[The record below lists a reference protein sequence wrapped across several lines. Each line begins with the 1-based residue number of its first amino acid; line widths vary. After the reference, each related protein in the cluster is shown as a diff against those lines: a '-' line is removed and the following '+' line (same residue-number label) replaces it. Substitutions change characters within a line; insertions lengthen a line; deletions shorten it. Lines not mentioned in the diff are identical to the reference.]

1 MIERINAI
9 RAEAEAAVVAAAT
22 TAELEELRVRF
33 LGRKAELPNLLR
45 GVADLDPQERGQ
57 VGKAANQTRQALEG
71 LIAAR
76 GANLEAAELRERLA
90 GDRADVTLPGD
101 PPAPVGH
108 LHLLTATR
116 REIDPRLE
124 PWWLAAST
132 VEEDTTPHWSD
143 RVAGGLVEQRGLAVS
158 RRVTTVQGEGR
169 VIVVELLL
177 DSYERHATSV
187 NEMVKQLEKLG
198 TPATVDGK
206 WRPPLCTFVWGDK
219 FPQFRGVIE
228 SLQVKYTM
236 FRRNGEPVRATVT
249 LKIKEANEIDGKAP
263 KKNHRQAAEEQ
274 DCDDARDARVA

>member
-1 MIERINAI
+1 MSAPGSQLTRAIIVNEDDKSGGPIEVHFNPK
-9 RAEAEAAVVAAAT
+9 ELTVDKPVAWT
-22 TAELEELRVRF
+22 PHPTA
-33 LGRKAELPNLLR
+33 
-45 GVADLDPQERGQ
+45 GVAVP
-57 VGKAANQTRQALEG
+57 KLEFTSG
-71 LIAAR
+71 SAKSL
-76 GANLEAAELRERLA
+76 
-90 GDRADVTLPGD
+90 
-101 PPAPVGH
+101 
-108 LHLLTATR
+108 
-116 REIDPRLE
+116 
-124 PWWLAAST
+124 S
-132 VEEDTTPHWSD
+132 
-143 RVAGGLVEQRGLAVS
+143 
-158 RRVTTVQGEGR
+158 
-169 VIVVELLL
+169 VELLL